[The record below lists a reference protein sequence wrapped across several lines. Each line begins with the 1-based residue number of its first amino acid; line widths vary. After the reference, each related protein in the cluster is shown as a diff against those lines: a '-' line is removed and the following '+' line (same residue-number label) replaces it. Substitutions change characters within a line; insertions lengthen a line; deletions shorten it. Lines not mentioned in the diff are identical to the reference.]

1 MRKTIL
7 VSLSLLAVAVFMFSC
22 EGGKECDME
31 FTGAKNEVKLMTI
44 NPGHFHAALVQKKMY
59 NQVDPLVHVYAPEGP
74 DVDDHLQRINN
85 FNTRQ
90 ENPTSWKTEVY
101 VGEDFLQKM
110 ISEKP
115 GNVMITAGNN
125 RDKINYINAAVKNC
139 INVLADKPMVINKGG
154 FEILKSSFDVAQEKG
169 VLLYDIMTERYE
181 ITTILQRALAN
192 NKAVFGELVPGTP
205 EKPAVTKESVHHF
218 FKYVAGNPIKRPPW
232 YFDTSQQG
240 EGIVDV
246 STHLVDLI
254 QWECYP
260 GDILDYKTDI
270 EMLSAERFPTELTQ
284 EQFTKVTQVEDFPE
298 YLQESINDK
307 GNLEVYSN
315 GEFTY
320 RLKDV
325 IAKVSVI
332 WRFQAPEGTGDT
344 HYSIMRGTKSNVII
358 EQSDKQNYIPELY
371 VQAVKDAETL
381 QGRLSQAIADIQTNY
396 PGVELEKQ
404 GDLWHIIIPD
414 KYRVGHEAHFG
425 QVTEKYLGFLVE
437 GKLPDW
443 EVPNMLAKYY
453 TTTSALELAM
463 KEVE

>member
-1 MRKTIL
+1 MRTTFL
-7 VSLSLLAVAVFMFSC
+7 VLLSLLVLAVVMFSC

-59 NQVDPLVHVYAPEGP
+59 KQVDPLVHVYAPEGP

-90 ENPTSWKTEVY
+90 ENPTSWETEVY
-101 VGEDFLQKM
+101 VGDDFLQKM

-115 GNVMITAGNN
+115 GNVMVTAGNN
-125 RDKINYINAAVKNC
+125 RDKINYINAAVENC
-139 INVLADKPMVINKGG
+139 INVLADKPMVINKDG
-154 FEILKSSFDVAQEKG
+154 FEILKRSFDVAQEKG

-181 ITTILQRALAN
+181 ITTILQRELAN

-205 EKPAVTKESVHHF
+205 EKPSVTKESVHHF

-254 QWECYP
+254 QWECFP
-260 GDILDYKTDI
+260 GEILDYQTDI

-284 EQFTKVTQVEDFPE
+284 EQFTKVTRSEEFPE
-298 YLQESINDK
+298 YLQENINDQ

-315 GEFTY
+315 GAFTY
-320 RLKDV
+320 KLKDV
-325 IAKVSVI
+325 TAKVSVI

-358 EQSDKQNYIPELY
+358 EQGEDQNYTPELY
-371 VQAVKDAETL
+371 VEAVEDAETL
-381 QGRLSQAIADIQTNY
+381 ENRLDEAIATIQGSY
-396 PGVELEKQ
+396 PGVDLEKQ

-425 QVTEKYLGFLVE
+425 QVTEKYLGFLVD

-453 TTTSALELAM
+453 TTTSALALAM
-463 KEVE
+463 KSSE